1 MGAGRRRAA
10 RQDGAH
16 DEEHEERGHLVDEA
30 LMVDAVHDVLLGC
43 RDWSADIQGA
53 CSSAIRRVA

>member
-16 DEEHEERGHLVDEA
+16 DEEYEERGHLVDEA
-30 LMVDAVHDVLLGC
+30 LIVDAVHDVLLGC